1 MYRQK
6 SNLITSISVKKKDE
20 SDFLDLKEYLKDNRY
35 SVSDYLVYCWKSG
48 VKFDNDK

>member
-20 SDFLDLKEYLKDNRY
+20 DDFLDLKEYLKNNRY
-35 SVSDYLVYCWKSG
+35 SVSDYLVYCWKNG
-48 VKFDNDK
+48 VRFDHDK